1 MSTSDRPAA
10 ANDTQQHG
18 GSDSASHPASS
29 HPASSR
35 IREVVIVDPSIHHYG
50 DFVASARKGQIGL
63 HFCADGRAAMRMAKR
78 FRADVWLIAGE
89 LPDMSGFDLL
99 DMLAEDIEQSSV
111 DPLRSGSSVSLG
123 HLDEVVKS
131 RVYVVA
137 DEYRIE
143 DEQRALAAG
152 VTGYRVRPVTL
163 DVLDPA
169 GLVPPHAKIPAQ
181 VRG

>member
-1 MSTSDRPAA
+1 
-10 ANDTQQHG
+10 
-18 GSDSASHPASS
+18 
-29 HPASSR
+29 
-35 IREVVIVDPSIHHYG
+35 
-50 DFVASARKGQIGL
+50 
-63 HFCADGRAAMRMAKR
+63 MRMAKR
-78 FRADVWLIAGE
+78 FRADVWLVSAD

-123 HLDEVVKS
+123 HLDDVVKS

-152 VTGYRVRPVTL
+152 VAGYRVRPVTL
-163 DVLDPA
+163 DILNAAGSEVPA
-169 GLVPPHAKIPAQ
+169 ASLAPAP
-181 VRG
+181 RS

>member
-1 MSTSDRPAA
+1 MSTPER
-10 ANDTQQHG
+10 
-18 GSDSASHPASS
+18 ASS
-29 HPASSR
+29 ANGGQR

-78 FRADVWLIAGE
+78 FRANVWLIAGE

-111 DPLRSGSSVSLG
+111 DPLRSGSCVSLG
-123 HLDEVVKS
+123 HLDEISKS
-131 RVYVVA
+131 RIYVVA

-152 VTGYRVRPVTL
+152 VTGYLVRPVTL

-169 GLVPPHAKIPAQ
+169 TLANAPVKTPVE

>member
-1 MSTSDRPAA
+1 M
-10 ANDTQQHG
+10 
-18 GSDSASHPASS
+18 SASESLSS
-29 HPASSR
+29 SKHEGAGSPGQVQR
-35 IREVVIVDPSIHHYG
+35 VREIVIVDSAIHHYA
-50 DFVASARKGQIGL
+50 DFVAAARKGTIGL

-78 FRADVWLIAGE
+78 FRADVWLVSAD

-123 HLDEVVKS
+123 HLDDVVKS

-152 VTGYRVRPVTL
+152 VAGYRVRPVTL
-163 DVLDPA
+163 DILNAAGSEVPA
-169 GLVPPHAKIPAQ
+169 ASLAPAP
-181 VRG
+181 RS

>member
-1 MSTSDRPAA
+1 MSTSEPISSNHDGVA
-10 ANDTQQHG
+10 
-18 GSDSASHPASS
+18 GSAGQAQ
-29 HPASSR
+29 R
-35 IREVVIVDPSIHHYG
+35 VREIVIVDSAIHHYA
-50 DFVASARKGQIGL
+50 DFVAAARKGLIGL

-78 FRADVWLIAGE
+78 FRADVWMVSGE

-123 HLDEVVKS
+123 HLDELVKS

-152 VTGYRVRPVTL
+152 VAGYRVRPVTL
-163 DVLDPA
+163 DILTVAGFEAPA
-169 GLVPPHAKIPAQ
+169 TSVAPAQ
-181 VRG
+181 RS

>member
-1 MSTSDRPAA
+1 
-10 ANDTQQHG
+10 
-18 GSDSASHPASS
+18 
-29 HPASSR
+29 
-35 IREVVIVDPSIHHYG
+35 
-50 DFVASARKGQIGL
+50 
-63 HFCADGRAAMRMAKR
+63 
-78 FRADVWLIAGE
+78 
-89 LPDMSGFDLL
+89 
-99 DMLAEDIEQSSV
+99 MLADDIEQSSV

-123 HLDEVVKS
+123 HLDEVAKS

-169 GLVPPHAKIPAQ
+169 GLVPPRAKIPVQ

>member
-1 MSTSDRPAA
+1 MSTPHQSTPVSHDRAA
-10 ANDTQQHG
+10 AQPSQRT
-18 GSDSASHPASS
+18 
-29 HPASSR
+29 
-35 IREVVIVDPSIHHYG
+35 REIVIVDSAIHHYA
-50 DFVASARKGQIGL
+50 DFVAAARKGIIGL

-78 FRADVWLIAGE
+78 FRADIWLVAGD

-111 DPLRSGSSVSLG
+111 DPLRSGSAVSLG
-123 HLDEVVKS
+123 HLEEVAKS

-152 VTGYRVRPVTL
+152 VAGYRVRPVTL
-163 DVLDPA
+163 DILTAAGFETSAPA
-169 GLVPPHAKIPAQ
+169 PLVAAQ
-181 VRG
+181 RA